1 MPTFLVRLAIVS
13 SYRTIVDRKSVR
25 SEKENDCFILNDLA
39 FCTNKTQKQKQEHH
53 FFFCAVLAAVRR
65 VVNGAICTSSNVN
78 VG

>member
-1 MPTFLVRLAIVS
+1 MPTFLVRLAIES
-13 SYRTIVDRKSVR
+13 SYRTIVDMKSVR
-25 SEKENDCFILNDLA
+25 SEKKKKNCFIQQFSFFLY
-39 FCTNKTQKQKQEHH
+39 KQKKNH